1 MLRIFLDHH
10 ILRIILIIFSL
21 SLCVSASNGINKNKF
36 VIVLDA
42 GHGGKDPGTLGTKK
56 LSVYEKDVVLDV
68 ALLTGKILETKNP
81 NIQVVYTRKNDEFIE
96 LQERADF
103 ANANKADLFVSIH
116 CNSAESPKAYGASSY
131 VLGLHKDTES
141 FEVAKRENAVM
152 MLEEDYQ
159 TKYKGFNPN
168 SNEDIIAMTLQQSEH
183 MQNSIILSDLIQRS
197 LESNKRKNRGVHQA
211 GFWVLHQSS
220 MPSILVELG
229 FLTNPK
235 EEKYLHSQR
244 GKTKLSDALSSA
256 ILSYVNMIMPAKQAV
271 ENIVS
276 NANLAVNKPAPTA
289 KTPKWN
295 KPAPKKTPKATITP
309 QPKTNIVSNA
319 SILDDETISIHYRIQ
334 LFAIS
339 RKIDYNAPEFKG
351 YKNISHTQE
360 NKLFKY
366 YYGKFSDQTKAR
378 AELSKMREA
387 HFKGAFLVKFKGDQ
401 KI

>member
-1 MLRIFLDHH
+1 MLRIFLDNH
-10 ILRIILIIFSL
+10 ILRTILTIFCL
-21 SLCVSASNGINKNKF
+21 SLCISASNGLNKNKF

-56 LSVYEKDVVLDV
+56 LKMFEKDVVLDV

-81 NIQVVYTRKNDEFIE
+81 NIKVVYTRKNDEFIE

-244 GKTKLSDALSSA
+244 GKTKLSDALSNA
-256 ILSYVNMIMPAKQAV
+256 ILSYVNMMMPAKKAV
-271 ENIVS
+271 ENIVN
-276 NANLAVNKPAPTA
+276 NANLSKPKQHNTPAWKRS
-289 KTPKWN
+289 KTVSKPK
-295 KPAPKKTPKATITP
+295 ITTTSKSP
-309 QPKTNIVSNA
+309 IAENA

-334 LFAIS
+334 LFALS
-339 RKIDYNAPEFKG
+339 RKIDTSSPEFKG
-351 YKNISHTQE
+351 YKSISHTH
-360 NKLFKY
+360 NGKLYKY
-366 YYGKFSDQTKAR
+366 YYGKFADQNKAR
-378 AELSKMREA
+378 EALKKLRSK